1 MTAVASL
8 DRTTARLVHEAVL
21 STAPSIR
28 NRIAGTPIECADVMS
43 SVQDRVVRSL
53 GKFDPARGTL
63 PAFAQ
68 HISRWAVATALSR
81 PRREVPVAMLPS
93 EAGPTSWRGADPA
106 EIVVARDERR
116 RLLAYVFE
124 FAREADLALLV
135 GEALGGDNPT
145 ALTARGVRRA
155 RERVAAIAG
164 TVRRAMRA
172 DQVRSMRDVGACV
185 VGFQGATAAVG
196 LLCSTGVTDLTDL
209 RGRGSAAFQHRAEL
223 IAQLAANTGVTERVA
238 RDRVQNG
245 CRLLRIAATVLEREG
260 QL

>member
-28 NRIAGTPIECADVMS
+28 NRIAGTPIECADVIS
-43 SVQDRVVRSL
+43 IVQDRVVRSL
-53 GKFDPARGTL
+53 GKYDPARGTL

-81 PRREVPVAMLPS
+81 PRREVSVATLPS
-93 EAGPTSWRGADPA
+93 EPGPASWRGADPA
-106 EIVVARDERR
+106 EIVAARDERR
-116 RLLAYVFE
+116 RLLEYVFE
-124 FAREADLALLV
+124 FSRDADLSLLV
-135 GEALGGDNPT
+135 GAALGEDDPA

-172 DQVRSMRDVGACV
+172 TSIQSVADVAACV
-185 VGFQGATAAVG
+185 VGFQGASTAIRF
-196 LLCSTGVTDLTDL
+196 LTDTGALDITDL
-209 RGRGSAAFQHRAEL
+209 RGRGSAASQHRVARIAEL
-223 IAQLAANTGVTERVA
+223 AASTGVTERVA
-238 RDRVQNG
+238 RDRMQHA
-245 CRLLRIAATVLEREG
+245 CRLLRIASTVLEREG
-260 QL
+260 VL